1 MKGALILLAAG
12 KSRRFGT
19 DKLTTT
25 LPDGR
30 EVWRASLDAFSELD
44 FLAQRILVVS
54 EDQLENSWPDHL
66 TVVAGGQERT
76 DSVRAGLQ
84 ALNPEITHVLIH
96 DAARPFV
103 TRDVI
108 QRVWESTTQNGSG
121 CPVVPV
127 TDTIRQREGEGSRT
141 LPRAD
146 LGAVQ
151 TPQGARLD
159 WIEQAYAQ
167 LTQPVTDDMGVLE
180 AAGFPVHLT
189 QGDPANRKITYADD
203 MPGPGQPQSM
213 NFEIR
218 TGMGYDI
225 HAFSTDPNRP
235 MWLGGVE
242 FDDRPGLE
250 GHSDADALLH
260 ALVDALLGAAGMG
273 DIGEH
278 YPPSDEQWRN
288 CPSLRFLVETAAR
301 VRAEGWNIQNV
312 DVSVLA
318 ERPRLGPRRKE
329 MTDVIA
335 SALGLRPDQV
345 GIKAT
350 TNERLGAIGR
360 GEGIAAFAI
369 ATLTR
374 SIHRT
379 NDHGT
384 AIPKC

>member
-1 MKGALILLAAG
+1 VKGALILLAAG

-19 DKLTTT
+19 EKLTAT

-30 EVWRASLDAFSELD
+30 EVWRASLDAFSEFD
-44 FLAQRILVVS
+44 FLVQRVLVVS
-54 EDQLENSWPDHL
+54 EDQLHNSWPENL

-84 ALNPEITHVLIH
+84 ALGPEITNVLIH

-108 QRVWESTTQNGSG
+108 QRVWESTTQSGSG

-151 TPQGARLD
+151 TPQGARRD

-167 LTQPVTDDMGVLE
+167 LTQPATDDMGVLE

-203 MPGPGQPQSM
+203 MPAQPQGM
-213 NFEIR
+213 FEIR

-225 HAFSTDPNRP
+225 HAFS
-235 MWLGGVE
+235 
-242 FDDRPGLE
+242 
-250 GHSDADALLH
+250 S
-260 ALVDALLGAAGMG
+260 
-273 DIGEH
+273 
-278 YPPSDEQWRN
+278 
-288 CPSLRFLVETAAR
+288 
-301 VRAEGWNIQNV
+301 
-312 DVSVLA
+312 
-318 ERPRLGPRRKE
+318 RR
-329 MTDVIA
+329 
-335 SALGLRPDQV
+335 
-345 GIKAT
+345 
-350 TNERLGAIGR
+350 
-360 GEGIAAFAI
+360 
-369 ATLTR
+369 
-374 SIHRT
+374 
-379 NDHGT
+379 HG
-384 AIPKC
+384 

>member
-12 KSRRFGT
+12 KSRRFGS
-19 DKLTTT
+19 DKLTARM
-25 LPDGR
+25 PDGR
-30 EVWRASLDAFSELD
+30 EVWRASLDAFQNFAD
-44 FLAQRILVVS
+44 IAQRVLVVS
-54 EDQLENSWPDHL
+54 TDQLDVAWPAGL
-66 TVVAGGQERT
+66 TVVSGGAERT
-76 DSVRAGLQ
+76 DSVQAGLQ

-103 TRDVI
+103 SGEVI
-108 QRVWESTTQNGSG
+108 KRVWEATLQQGSA

-127 TDTIRQREGEGSRT
+127 TDTIRQRDTQGSRT
-141 LPRAD
+141 LPRAE

-151 TPQGARLD
+151 TPQGARRD
-159 WIEQAYAQ
+159 WIEAAYAA
-167 LTQPVTDDMGVLE
+167 LPGPATDDMSVLE
-180 AAGFPVHLT
+180 LAGYPVHLVE
-189 QGDPANRKITYADD
+189 GDPANRKITYADD
-203 MPGPGQPQSM
+203 IPGPERPTQAM

-374 SIHRT
+374 SIH
-379 NDHGT
+379 
-384 AIPKC
+384 

>member
-12 KSRRFGT
+12 KSRRFGA
-19 DKLTTT
+19 DKLTAT

-30 EVWRASLDAFSELD
+30 EVWRTSWDAFAHLD
-44 FLAQRILVVS
+44 FLAQRILVVA
-54 EDQLENSWPDHL
+54 EDQVQDDWPREV
-66 TVVAGGQERT
+66 TVVAGGAERT
-76 DSVRAGLQ
+76 DSVRAGLA
-84 ALNPEITHVLIH
+84 ALGEDITHVLIH

-103 TRDVI
+103 TATTI
-108 QRVWESTTQNGSG
+108 QRVWEATVQDGSA

-127 TDTIRQREGEGSRT
+127 TDTIRLREGEGSRT
-141 LPRAD
+141 LPRAE

-151 TPQGARLD
+151 TPQGARRD

-167 LTQPVTDDMGVLE
+167 LNQPATDDMSVLE
-180 AAGFPVHLT
+180 AAGYPVHLVA
-189 QGDPANRKITYADD
+189 GDPANRKITYADD
-203 MPGPGQPQSM
+203 MPGPAQPQGM
-213 NFEIR
+213 DFEIR